1 MENIYLPNFA
11 RIKDIQNETY
21 DTKTFELEF
30 VDPQVRESFRFKSG
44 QFLEVSVPGV
54 GEAPFGLA
62 SNPNHPETFRFTV
75 RAVGSVTHAFHQL
88 KVGDVIGVRGPF
100 GNGFPFDEVKGKNIL
115 FVGGGIG
122 LPPLRSLIEPMLDA
136 RKEFGDFQIL
146 YGARTPADLVYK
158 DRLKEWG
165 KMPEIRFMMTVDVGE
180 PSWTGNVGV
189 VTTIFPKANIISKNT
204 VSFVCG
210 PPIMIRFVIL
220 ELLGLGFAP
229 GNIISTLERYMK
241 CGVGKCGHCAIGH
254 KYVCLDGP
262 VFSYKEMVKLPEKVV

>member
-122 LPPLRSLIEPMLDA
+122 L
-136 RKEFGDFQIL
+136 
-146 YGARTPADLVYK
+146 
-158 DRLKEWG
+158 
-165 KMPEIRFMMTVDVGE
+165 
-180 PSWTGNVGV
+180 
-189 VTTIFPKANIISKNT
+189 
-204 VSFVCG
+204 
-210 PPIMIRFVIL
+210 
-220 ELLGLGFAP
+220 
-229 GNIISTLERYMK
+229 
-241 CGVGKCGHCAIGH
+241 
-254 KYVCLDGP
+254 
-262 VFSYKEMVKLPEKVV
+262 